1 VQTLP
6 ESFQGETMP
15 KTYPVEIA
23 GLKRELPLVEVAPGV
38 TIAVLNILGDTPLVR
53 ACAHALAK
61 EFEGIGYD
69 LLVTAE
75 AKSIPLIF
83 ALSEET
89 SKPYVVLRKTYKV
102 YMGDA
107 ISTETVSIT
116 TGKPQTLYLDA
127 KDRELANGS
136 RVVLVDD
143 VVSTGSTQKG
153 MRDLMEKAGAQVV
166 AEAAIFTEGDQAK
179 WKNIIALGHLPVF
192 LNDKKS
198 SSRPST

>member
-1 VQTLP
+1 
-6 ESFQGETMP
+6 MP

-38 TIAVLNILGDTPLVR
+38 TIALLNILGDTPLVR
-53 ACAHALAK
+53 ACAHALSK
-61 EFEGIGYD
+61 ELEGIGYD

-75 AKSIPLIF
+75 AKSIPLLF

-107 ISTETVSIT
+107 LSTETVSIT

-153 MRDLMEKAGAQVV
+153 MRALMEKAGAQVV
-166 AEAAIFTEGDQAK
+166 AEAAIFTEGDEAQ

-192 LNDKKS
+192 LDQK
-198 SSRPST
+198 RA

>member
-1 VQTLP
+1 M
-6 ESFQGETMP
+6 S

-23 GLKRELPLVEVAPGV
+23 GLHRELPLVEVAPGV
-38 TIAVLNILGDTPLVR
+38 TIALLNILGDTPLVR

-61 EFEGIGYD
+61 ELEGIGYD

-75 AKSIPLIF
+75 AKSIPLIH

-89 SKPYVVLRKTYKV
+89 SKPYAVLRKTYKV

-107 ISTETVSIT
+107 ISAETVSIT
-116 TGKPQTLYLDA
+116 TGEPQTLYLDA

-153 MRDLMEKAGAQVV
+153 MRTVMEKAGAQIV
-166 AEAAIFTEGDQAK
+166 AEVAIFTEGDQAK

-192 LNDKKS
+192 INDKKG
-198 SSRPST
+198 